1 MAPVLVFPH
10 WIQGAKLPPNV
21 ISFSSAISA
30 CEKSGQWQHA
40 LSLLRAMGQLRIAAN
55 LITYNAAIGSC
66 ARCGQWQ
73 HAELLLREL
82 QESDEADEADI
93 ISYNST
99 LSVYS
104 LTLWRRALQLF
115 HELRTHSSES
125 AQSSSSNGGHL
136 KADEITYALAV
147 NVAFRAGKWQL
158 VQVFLENL
166 PSDGLNGNV
175 NIMESASEAFHE
187 AARHQQ
193 LLKCL
198 DVVDHRSCL
207 ELQLENRAGG
217 LRLPPAASGCHIS
230 FCFAE

>member
-1 MAPVLVFPH
+1 MFSVLGWHNVTQR
-10 WIQGAKLPPNV
+10 IQGAKLPPNV

-40 LSLLRAMGQLRIAAN
+40 LSLLRDMAQLRVAAN
-55 LITYNAAIGSC
+55 PITYNAAIGSC

-82 QESDEADEADI
+82 QQEADL

-99 LSVYS
+99 LSVYTW
-104 LTLWRRALQLF
+104 TLWRRALQLF
-115 HELRTHSSES
+115 HEIRTIGTYKKSS
-125 AQSSSSNGGHL
+125 QSVDCGHL
-136 KADEITYALAV
+136 KADEITYALAI

-166 PSDGLNGNV
+166 PSDGLHGNV

-198 DVVDHRSCL
+198 DVVDHHSCL
-207 ELQLENRAGG
+207 ELQLENRAE
-217 LRLPPAASGCHIS
+217 ASG
-230 FCFAE
+230 